1 MDGTVTV
8 NGKDRSKDHRNE
20 LSRLSCYIMQDN
32 ALRPALTVK
41 EAMTFAAHLKLGY
54 STSHGQ
60 KQRQVRVST
69 KPWEEMRK
77 KNTINVTVVVYT
89 GHRLQTHCSGTGSS
103 VVVTCKT

>member
-1 MDGTVTV
+1 MRGVDGTVTL

-20 LSRLSCYIMQDN
+20 LSKLSGYIMQDN

-41 EAMTFAAHLKLGY
+41 EAMTFAAHLKLGN

-69 KPWEEMRK
+69 ELWEEMRK
-77 KNTINVTVVVYT
+77 KNTINVTAVVDTV
-89 GHRLQTHCSGTGSS
+89 HRLQTHCSETGSA
-103 VVVTCKT
+103 V

>member
-1 MDGTVTV
+1 MRGVDGTVAV

-20 LSRLSCYIMQDN
+20 LSKLSGYIMQDN

-41 EAMTFAAHLKLGY
+41 EAMTFAAHLKLGN

-69 KPWEEMRK
+69 EPWEEMRK
-77 KNTINVTVVVYT
+77 KNTIYVTVVVAT
-89 GHRLQTHCSGTGSS
+89 VHRLQTY
-103 VVVTCKT
+103 

>member
-54 STSHGQ
+54 STSHGR
-60 KQRQVRVST
+60 KQRQVGGST
-69 KPWEEMRK
+69 EPWEEMRK
-77 KNTINVTVVVYT
+77 KNTINVTVIVDTV
-89 GHRLQTHCSGTGSS
+89 HRLQTYCSETGYAI
-103 VVVTCKT
+103 VVTCKT

>member
-77 KNTINVTVVVYT
+77 KNTINVTVVVDT
-89 GHRLQTHCSGTGSS
+89 SHRLQTHCSGTGSS